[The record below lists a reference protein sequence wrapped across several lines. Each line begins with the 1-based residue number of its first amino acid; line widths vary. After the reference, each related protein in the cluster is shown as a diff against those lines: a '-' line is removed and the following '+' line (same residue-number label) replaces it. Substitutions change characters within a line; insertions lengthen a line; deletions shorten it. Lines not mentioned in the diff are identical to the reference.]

1 MMTSTRAWM
10 VLREVVSL
18 TFHLEVHQSDLWCL
32 LVICHTG
39 GTVQGRV
46 CLHKNNIIMHDI
58 VYVLEAE
65 GEGGRNEGIY
75 CDINSYLNRNHTQL
89 ASLKAMQKVF
99 LVTPISY

>member
-1 MMTSTRAWM
+1 
-10 VLREVVSL
+10 
-18 TFHLEVHQSDLWCL
+18 
-32 LVICHTG
+32 
-39 GTVQGRV
+39 
-46 CLHKNNIIMHDI
+46 MHDI